1 MTHTDTNLSAL
12 KFSTSEGKGTVEH
25 MQKVRRCLG
34 EGNAVIVEGFLFFGF
49 MFFVLLFLFCFVLK
63 GKLVEK
69 FTLG

>member
-34 EGNAVIVEGFLFFGF
+34 EGNVVIVEGFFFFGF

>member
-34 EGNAVIVEGFLFFGF
+34 EGNVVIVEGFFFGF